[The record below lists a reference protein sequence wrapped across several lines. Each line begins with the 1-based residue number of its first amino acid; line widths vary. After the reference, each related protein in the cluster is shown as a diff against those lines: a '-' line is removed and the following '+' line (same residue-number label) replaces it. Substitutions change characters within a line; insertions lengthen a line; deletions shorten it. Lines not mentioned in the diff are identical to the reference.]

1 MGQGFQSLSVM
12 DIAQTCG
19 VARSTVS
26 YWIAKKALP
35 AHRLRNR
42 HMVSVDDLVLF
53 LKSEGRPIP
62 QILLEQVGSMSP
74 LPFRP
79 FKRCWEYWE
88 NDSRGKKCL
97 QCNVFT
103 HQIDQCFTA
112 QDTHG
117 RHCPVNCHECHY
129 FGEYYGPRMAFIHQI
144 EKPAAVYKDLYLWSG
159 NKAWADLCGVDV
171 EKLIGIGIE
180 ELVHH
185 ESLGTFISYNKRK
198 IQGDST
204 VPDRFQVSFGEKTRD
219 RIKVYLAITPLKS
232 PSGALL
238 AMAEKA
244 HQGER

>member
-1 MGQGFQSLSVM
+1 
-12 DIAQTCG
+12 
-19 VARSTVS
+19 
-26 YWIAKKALP
+26 
-35 AHRLRNR
+35 
-42 HMVSVDDLVLF
+42 
-53 LKSEGRPIP
+53 
-62 QILLEQVGSMSP
+62 
-74 LPFRP
+74 
-79 FKRCWEYWE
+79 
-88 NDSRGKKCL
+88 
-97 QCNVFT
+97 
-103 HQIDQCFTA
+103 
-112 QDTHG
+112 
-117 RHCPVNCHECHY
+117 
-129 FGEYYGPRMAFIHQI
+129 MAFIHQI